1 VQECTNPGR
10 PLLVGWRPIFL
21 GLLYATCF
29 LYPFSRFKFWVRYY
43 IFEKFVYPCLRV
55 ACNSEHTA
63 GVLSCSVSLIVTV
76 YCVSLVGKVSDAT
89 EHVTVC
95 CGRRVNIPIGR
106 TVTYEPDSG
115 AAVLFQTNEVFLEV
129 GGGGGVF
136 F

>member
-1 VQECTNPGR
+1 M
-10 PLLVGWRPIFL
+10 
-21 GLLYATCF
+21 
-29 LYPFSRFKFWVRYY
+29 
-43 IFEKFVYPCLRV
+43 RV

-129 GGGGGVF
+129 GGADFTNIPYFNFGLQRMVKVA
-136 F
+136 